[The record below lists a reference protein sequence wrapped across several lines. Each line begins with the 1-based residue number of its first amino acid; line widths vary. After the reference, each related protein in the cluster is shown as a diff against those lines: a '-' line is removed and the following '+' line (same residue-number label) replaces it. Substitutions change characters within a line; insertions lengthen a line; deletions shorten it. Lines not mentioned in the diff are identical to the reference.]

1 MSQAEQIGKEIDQ
14 MSKTKTYKYKVTWED
29 NTESILEIEAE
40 NVLDGHYRIYRKYGR
55 GYKSACY
62 VK

>member
-1 MSQAEQIGKEIDQ
+1 
-14 MSKTKTYKYKVTWED
+14 MSKTKTYKYKVRWKD

-40 NVLDGHYRIYRKYGR
+40 SVLDGHYRIYREYGR
-55 GYKSACY
+55 GYKSAYY

>member
-1 MSQAEQIGKEIDQ
+1 MA
-14 MSKTKTYKYKVTWED
+14 KTKTYKYKVTWKD

-40 NVLDGHYRIYRKYGR
+40 NVLDGHCRIYREYDR
-55 GYKSACY
+55 SYTSACY

>member
-1 MSQAEQIGKEIDQ
+1 MRT
-14 MSKTKTYKYKVTWED
+14 TKFKYKVAWKD

-40 NVLDGHYRIYRKYGR
+40 NVLDGHYRIYREYGR
-55 GYKSACY
+55 MYKTAHY

>member
-1 MSQAEQIGKEIDQ
+1 MV
-14 MSKTKTYKYKVTWED
+14 KTKTYKYKVTWKD

-40 NVLDGHYRIYRKYGR
+40 NVLDGHYRIYREYGR
-55 GYKSACY
+55 MYTKAHY